1 MKVQTM
7 LNLERLLPHQRM
19 LREKLLVPYDKFK
32 MAGRVLFISRKLETI
47 IAAMHPLATRCTF
60 DPTRTEFYPCS
71 LTLFAPCCH
80 YTTTDQW
87 TGHADADATGA
98 QLRTLQGLVLRLM
111 RGEVAKVESN
121 WAQQL
126 ALKHNDFVTAKRWK
140 AALPH
145 MFICKDVALMFGTSA
160 HTGITT
166 FTHRYVYS
174 PYGCTAV

>member
-1 MKVQTM
+1 
-7 LNLERLLPHQRM
+7 
-19 LREKLLVPYDKFK
+19 
-32 MAGRVLFISRKLETI
+32 
-47 IAAMHPLATRCTF
+47 MHPLATRCTL

-121 WAQQL
+121 WTQQL
-126 ALKHNDFVTAKRWK
+126 AMKHNDIVTAKRWK

-145 MFICKDVALMFGTSA
+145 MFICKDDVALMFGTSA
-160 HTGITT
+160 HTGIIFYPPLGCLASNSLTCYIRQCLVLSAYAHPSPPLSCAPLQGWTT
-166 FTHRYVYS
+166 LRS
-174 PYGCTAV
+174 PNQQRALFQRT